1 MSMLFVP
8 ATSPVCLNKSF
19 KLTLPFDSPD
29 EIMNRAYN
37 SLLKR
42 QGKNPFYQSELPK
55 ATMRLRQGIGRL
67 IRTETDTGVAVILD
81 PRLLTRRYG
90 QTIMKNLERDYPLTI
105 LPTDQLVRTANNF
118 LKKHH

>member
-1 MSMLFVP
+1 
-8 ATSPVCLNKSF
+8 
-19 KLTLPFDSPD
+19 
-29 EIMNRAYN
+29 
-37 SLLKR
+37 
-42 QGKNPFYQSELPK
+42 
-55 ATMRLRQGIGRL
+55 MRLRQGIGRL